1 MPHLV
6 TQQLDSIHSMLSAGN
21 RNLRIESH
29 TLILWGLTG
38 GILSLF
44 SDNILTYKQFPDNTL
59 HALAWLLLLLISFGG
74 VAIIDWHLTRRAKQ
88 VRDETWSF
96 IHKQVIKIF
105 WLLISVGTLLTFATF
120 FFGGGYMVFGVWIIL
135 TGMILFVHGLFSE
148 EMLEWAGAL
157 MILIGV
163 MTLGFQLPFE
173 TTKWIAASSFGI
185 GCPLLALMLDK
196 GRSLPSWKRLLQST
210 IWVVAVLALPL
221 LAHRNVAFSA
231 MAYMPEMPA
240 MSLSSYLQLSDVSG
254 LHLVTIPAGT
264 EIPVKL
270 EVVSDIFD
278 NTSNPIFPLK
288 TTTPIEVALR
298 DGKLTGDTRFI
309 GGTWLTAE
317 KTMTIQIPWIKAEL
331 TPDNGAVL
339 RSSLIVN
346 VRDQPTP

>member
-1 MPHLV
+1 MPHLA

-44 SDNILTYKQFPDNTL
+44 SNNILTYKQFPDNTQ

-105 WLLISVGTLLTFATF
+105 WLLISVGTLLTFAMF

-185 GCPLLALMLDK
+185 GCPLLAVMLDK

-210 IWVVAVLALPL
+210 IWVVAVLTLPL
-221 LAHRNVAFSA
+221 LAHRNAASST
-231 MAYMPEMPA
+231 MPDMPS
-240 MSLSSYLQLSDVSG
+240 MPLSLYLELSDVSG

-270 EVVSDIFD
+270 EISGDIFD
-278 NTSNPIFPLK
+278 KASNPIFPLK
-288 TTTPIEVALR
+288 TATPIEVALR

-309 GGTWLTAE
+309 GGTWLSVE
-317 KTMTIQIPWIKAEL
+317 KTMLIQIPWIKAAL
-331 TPDNGAVL
+331 TPEKGAVL